1 VTEAACVTRTFTWLT
16 FVMEVE
22 DRVGGFEAVGYV
34 SFVFFVFEGEGPYEA
49 LLRWRGV
56 QGFDVE

>member
-1 VTEAACVTRTFTWLT
+1 
-16 FVMEVE
+16 MEVE